1 MVRAFAGDST
11 IISGFAIGV
20 IGYAASV
27 ADCQA
32 PVRCYHLPDREE
44 EPTMGPWLVD
54 VQSKEGIEEWLSGNP
69 PTPYRPVVMVVR
81 GDSDLIRE
89 FLPNALDAAKLDEQR
104 VVVWVKDP
112 SVLDDERIWG
122 LFADDHD
129 AVASVLNE
137 DRELAA
143 RVYSGRIE
151 VSDAAFAFD
160 IAQGR

>member
-1 MVRAFAGDST
+1 
-11 IISGFAIGV
+11 
-20 IGYAASV
+20 
-27 ADCQA
+27 
-32 PVRCYHLPDREE
+32 
-44 EPTMGPWLVD
+44 
-54 VQSKEGIEEWLSGNP
+54 
-69 PTPYRPVVMVVR
+69 MVVR

-89 FLPNALDAAKLDEQR
+89 FIPNALDAAKLDEQR

-122 LFADDHD
+122 LFADDHQ

-143 RVYSGRIE
+143 RVYAGRIE